1 VELFPKTL
9 LLKTPCLV
17 PELSSPPGH
26 PHQPRNDLM
35 MIGLVLQVV
44 TLGLFGALAADV
56 YFRVCKY
63 RGDLNDS
70 TKELCS
76 PGQFRY
82 FLIAKIIACACIS
95 IRCVYRNAEMAGSWR
110 NRTMENEPAFVVLD
124 V

>member
-1 VELFPKTL
+1 
-9 LLKTPCLV
+9 
-17 PELSSPPGH
+17 
-26 PHQPRNDLM
+26 M